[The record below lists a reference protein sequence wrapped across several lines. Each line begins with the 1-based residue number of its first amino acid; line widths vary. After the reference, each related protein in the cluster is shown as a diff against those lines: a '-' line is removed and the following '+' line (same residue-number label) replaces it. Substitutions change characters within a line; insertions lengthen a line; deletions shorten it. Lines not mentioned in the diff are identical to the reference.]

1 MATHLLI
8 NPSTYSMYI
17 YLMFIYFQLVL
28 FHKSIKGFDV
38 LYLRKWMPSQEALG
52 AKSWVSFAH
61 FSFSSA
67 QEKERRKNLVSN
79 VHQKNVWTT
88 YERLNKTLGNLQWH
102 FQKIFLVDLQY
113 SQCANCC
120 NLVPQPCSI
129 NLLGTSPSLF
139 VAKIGNAKIENGL
152 VARSPP
158 LLKYDILILFL
169 T

>member
-67 QEKERRKNLVSN
+67 QEKERRKKYFFSN

-88 YERLNKTLGNLQWH
+88 YERQNTTFGTRHWH
-102 FQKIFLVDLQY
+102 FQTKCSGGSSIFIMCQLLQSSSIALFNQSVGY
-113 SQCANCC
+113 FSFTFCRQNWQCQNWEQACC
-120 NLVPQPCSI
+120 RKS
-129 NLLGTSPSLF
+129 SL
-139 VAKIGNAKIENGL
+139 IE
-152 VARSPP
+152 
-158 LLKYDILILFL
+158 I
-169 T
+169 